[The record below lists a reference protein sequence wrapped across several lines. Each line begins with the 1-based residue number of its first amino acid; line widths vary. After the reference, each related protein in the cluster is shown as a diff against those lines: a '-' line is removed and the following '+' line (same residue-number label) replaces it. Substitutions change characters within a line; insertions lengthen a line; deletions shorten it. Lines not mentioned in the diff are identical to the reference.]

1 MAQIRDARGRFIKL
15 GEGIEK
21 RARANA
27 IKMASMI
34 LQSVVIAT
42 PVDTGH
48 ARANWQVGID
58 GEPSEELAQED
69 KTGQATISAGNAVLQ
84 TKQPGQTIHIANNV
98 PYIKRL
104 NEGWSA
110 QAPSGYIEKAINTAL
125 QAFRGWK
132 IVK

>member
-1 MAQIRDARGRFIKL
+1 MAQQRDVKGRFVKL

-34 LQSVVIAT
+34 LQSVVVST

-48 ARANWQVGID
+48 ARANWQVGI
-58 GEPSEELAQED
+58 GEEKSNEVAQED
-69 KTGQATISAGNAVLQ
+69 KTGQATISAGNAILQ
-84 TKQPGQTIHIANNV
+84 TQKQGQTIHISNNV
-98 PYIKRL
+98 PYINKL
-104 NEGWSA
+104 NQGWSA

-125 QAFRGWK
+125 SAFRGWK

>member
-1 MAQIRDARGRFIKL
+1 MAQMRDVKGRFVKL
-15 GEGIEK
+15 GERIEK
-21 RARANA
+21 NARANA
-27 IKMASMI
+27 IRMASAI
-34 LQSVVIAT
+34 LQAVVVGT

-48 ARANWQVGID
+48 ARANWQVGINE
-58 GEPSEELAQED
+58 EPTDELAETD
-69 KTGQATISAGNAVLQ
+69 VSGQATISKGNATLAGQ
-84 TKQPGQTIHIANNV
+84 KPGQTIHIANNV